1 MRELKQSNGYLS
13 RKVGQLEA
21 ELATVKG
28 VASLFTPQEVEAAEL
43 RKQRQEAERARKL
56 QEAQQKAADEA
67 HRAEVAAEV
76 QRRVTALPELRK
88 RAGTLYTFGVKAAE
102 AIKQA
107 GGDPGKVDWRA
118 VEDATVREAIVVNG
132 QAPESVANAIT
143 GHSPGCAD
151 PKRQDAIRAEIH
163 QIAPRMQQ
171 QYERQ
176 QAKTNSGPKLGR

>member
-1 MRELKQSNGYLS
+1 M
-13 RKVGQLEA
+13 
-21 ELATVKG
+21 
-28 VASLFTPQEVEAAEL
+28 ASLFTPQEVEAAEL

-76 QRRVTALPELRK
+76 QRRVTALPDLRK
-88 RAGTLYTFGVKAAE
+88 RAGTVYTFGVKAAE

-118 VEDATVREAIVVNG
+118 VEAATVREAIVVNG

-151 PKRQDAIRAEIH
+151 PKQQDAIRAEIH
-163 QIAPRMQQ
+163 QLAPRLQKLHERQQ
-171 QYERQ
+171 EQQ
-176 QAKTNSGPKLGR
+176 QAKTNSGPQQSR